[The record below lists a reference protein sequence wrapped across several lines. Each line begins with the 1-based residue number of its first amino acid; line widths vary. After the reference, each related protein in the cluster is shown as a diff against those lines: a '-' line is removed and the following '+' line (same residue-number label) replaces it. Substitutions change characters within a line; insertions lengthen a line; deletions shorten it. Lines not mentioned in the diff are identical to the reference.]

1 MAFLQTAAGAGLLV
15 FLAGMLLVTES
26 LVKARG
32 LAAFLGLSSLV
43 LYVYTQNSGWDWW
56 MMGLLL
62 GGLVLVILDGKL
74 IQDGTLAGL
83 GLLLILVAL
92 VMPTGNWLTGTLV
105 GLMWVLGILV
115 GFSSLK
121 ILPRREIWDKLV
133 LKSSLSKEM
142 GYSSMNEEYR
152 ELEGKEGIAV
162 TDMRPSG
169 TVEIGGKRYS
179 AISNGTWVEAGS
191 SVYVISVN
199 GTRMMVEKTKQS
211 L

>member
-1 MAFLQTAAGAGLLV
+1 MAFLQTAAGTGLLV

-32 LAAFLGLSSLV
+32 LAAFLGLSSLS
-43 LYVYTQNSGWDWW
+43 LYVYTQSSGWDWW

-74 IQDGTLAGL
+74 IQDGTMAGL

-105 GLMWVLGILV
+105 GLMWVLGIVV
-115 GFSSLK
+115 GFFSLK

-133 LKSSLSKEM
+133 LKSSFSKET
-142 GYSSMNEEYR
+142 GYSSINEEYR

-191 SVYVISVN
+191 SVHVISVN

-211 L
+211 S